1 MLSIPFVAR
10 GFAVAL
16 CLLALCLAGENTIIS
31 AEVLSSQS
39 GASALSSSAIAVG
52 CTALEIA
59 FTSWM
64 MQGKS
69 MVQLVKVFKKSV
81 GNTVFRLV
89 IGAAVLLNVYVF
101 DIKTTY
107 MHPQFLSADT
117 YFFIAVV
124 AAYVFG
130 PEILLLIGWWL
141 WNKARDEETAYMAE
155 TNHRAAENAYRKSER
170 ERLVAMA
177 EAAGRAHADARI
189 AKRWGP
195 ASQNSLQ

>member
-1 MLSIPFVAR
+1 MLNIPFVAR
-10 GFAVAL
+10 GFAIAL
-16 CLLALCLAGENTIIS
+16 CFLALCLAGENTIIS

-39 GASALSSSAIAVG
+39 GATALSSSVIAVG
-52 CTALEIA
+52 CTGLEIA

-69 MVQLVKVFKKSV
+69 MVELIKVFKKSAAS
-81 GNTVFRLV
+81 TFFRLF
-89 IGAAVLLNVYVF
+89 IGSAILVNVYVF

-107 MHPQFLSADT
+107 MHPQFISADT

-124 AAYVFG
+124 CSYVFG

-141 WNKARDEETAYMAE
+141 WNKARDQETEYMAA

-177 EAAGRAHADARI
+177 EQAGRAHADARVSQ
-189 AKRWGP
+189 RWGP
-195 ASQNSLQ
+195 AAQSPLQ

>member
-1 MLSIPFVAR
+1 MLNIPFVAR
-10 GFAVAL
+10 GFAIGL

-69 MVQLVKVFKKSV
+69 MVELVKVFKKSAA
-81 GNTVFRLV
+81 NTFLRLA
-89 IGAAVLLNVYVF
+89 IGVAVLMNVYVF

-107 MHPQFLSADT
+107 MHPQFISADT

-141 WNKARDEETAYMAE
+141 WNKARDEETAYMAA
-155 TNHRAAENAYRKSER
+155 TNHRAAENVYQKSKR
-170 ERLVAMA
+170 ERMISMA
-177 EAAGRAHADARI
+177 EQAGRAHADTQI
-189 AKRWGP
+189 AQRWGP
-195 ASQNSLQ
+195 AAQNSSL